1 MPRQVPGAAK
11 KKKRKRENQLI
22 ESQRGALNKYFPS
35 TSSVDVN
42 NNNQRQE
49 SDLEQDDEENIN
61 ALWKTVSNKL
71 VSIFAN

>member
-1 MPRQVPGAAK
+1 MLRQLSGAAK

-22 ESQRGALNKYFPS
+22 EPQRCVLNKYFPS

-49 SDLEQDDEENIN
+49 SDPE
-61 ALWKTVSNKL
+61 
-71 VSIFAN
+71 